1 MQISRLWRFAPIL
14 ALALFAA
21 VGLAIFDDYGVATDE
36 WPQRRVGETALA
48 FYSGGEVEARFHNQR
63 FYGAAFELPLTL
75 IERALGLEDS
85 RDILL
90 SRRLTAHLFFL
101 IGGAFVW
108 LLARRMFG
116 SRPLAL
122 AAMLIFLLHP
132 RIYAHSF
139 FNTKDPVFLSMF
151 AIALWTIHR
160 AFGGDGDKNNRDAV
174 AAFAVCG
181 AAVGLLV
188 GVRILGF
195 ALFAAVAA
203 MLGADFIS
211 AVFRGAGKARVAL
224 SAASFA
230 LAAIPIALLSMPLLL
245 GEPLAFFDGFRE
257 LSRHP
262 TILINQLF
270 MGELV
275 NSGDNPRF
283 YTHVWMSIT
292 TPPMTLAL
300 AALGVAAALW
310 ATARRPLRA
319 MASAEPRF
327 RLLLA
332 ACLILTLAA
341 FAAIKPVA
349 IEDWRHAYFLHA
361 PMCLLAV
368 CGLDAIT
375 RAARRL
381 GERRLAV
388 FGKTATAP
396 ASVSALVSAAVCAAA
411 ALGIA
416 LAALEMASVHPFQ
429 YLYFNRFVDRE
440 TPEYLRANYD
450 MSYWGISNLQALEF
464 LLYEYPNG
472 PVNVRTHWPVT
483 QRSAR
488 ILPKEDRERVRYDAP
503 DFYVTHY
510 REHFAQSGVYAE
522 PFAPVLHELRV
533 YNNTIMSVLAVNLD
547 MADAAAPEPYREIRR
562 ETLAGG
568 NPIIRSAWEAYLHDG
583 ALVYLKDPCG
593 AVDTRGVFDLDV
605 SPAFG
610 SEAAHAARRR
620 SLGNLSFVFNQYGVR
635 FDGVCLMRRP
645 LPDYPIVGIETG
657 QRFPFGEAD
666 DALAWS
672 AAVSLPLDDALA
684 DVYANEYR
692 RVSESGDPLIRS
704 EFDVYL
710 QDGFLHWLK
719 SPCAD
724 GDTRGR
730 FLLSAIPQDAA
741 DLPAEFRNLGHESLN
756 FSFAMRGGARV
767 NGACMARVALPDY
780 PIFAVEVGQWGAE
793 VDTEWRETAHPPD
806 AFRALYAQAQSR
818 GAPLV
823 RSDFDVYLLD
833 GALHWLKSP
842 CEDGDTRGR
851 FLLSAIPQ
859 NAADLPAEFRE
870 LGHESL
876 NFAFAER
883 GALLDGACMARV
895 ALPDYPIRA
904 IEIGQWLP
912 GGETLWSAEVGMPR
926 R

>member
-1 MQISRLWRFAPIL
+1 MQISRLWRVAPIL

-21 VGLAIFDDYGVATDE
+21 VGLAVFDDYGVATDE
-36 WPQRRVGETALA
+36 WPQRHVGETALA
-48 FYSGGEVEARFHNQR
+48 FYSGGEAEAWFHNQR
-63 FYGAAFELPLTL
+63 FYGAAFELPLAL

-90 SRRLTAHLFFL
+90 SRRLLTHLFFL

-160 AFGGDGDKNNRDAV
+160 AFGGDDKNNRDAV
-174 AAFAVCG
+174 AAFALCG

-203 MLGADFIS
+203 MLVADFVS

-224 SAASFA
+224 SAAAFA
-230 LAAIPIALLSMPLLL
+230 LAAIPVALLSMPLLL

-275 NSGDNPRF
+275 NSGDNPRL

-292 TPPMTLAL
+292 TPPMELAL
-300 AALGVAAALW
+300 AALGVAAVLW
-310 ATARRPLRA
+310 SAARRPFDGLA
-319 MASAEPRF
+319 NTELRF
-327 RLLLA
+327 RLTLA

-381 GERRLAV
+381 GERRLGIL
-388 FGKTATAP
+388 GKSAP
-396 ASVSALVSAAVCAAA
+396 ASALASAAICAAA

-450 MSYWGISNLQALEF
+450 MSYWGISNMQALEF
-464 LLYEYPNG
+464 LLDEYPNG
-472 PVNVRTHWPVT
+472 PVNVRTHWPIT

-510 REHFAQSGVYAE
+510 REHFSQSGVYAE
-522 PFAPVLHELRV
+522 PFAPVLRELRV
-533 YNNTIMSVLAVNLD
+533 YNNAVMSVLAVNLD
-547 MADAAAPEPYREIRR
+547 MADAAALEPYREIRR

-568 NPIIRSAWEAYLHDG
+568 EPIIRSAWKAYLHDG

-593 AVDTRGVFDLDV
+593 AADTRGVFDLSV

-620 SLGNLSFVFNQYGVR
+620 SHGGLSFVFNQYGVR

-672 AAVSLPLDDALA
+672 EIVSLPLDDALA
-684 DVYANEYR
+684 ELYANEYR
-692 RVSESGDPLIRS
+692 RASESGDPLIRS

-710 QDGFLHWLK
+710 QDDGGALLYLK

-756 FSFAMRGGARV
+756 FSFPMRGGARV
-767 NGACMARVALPDY
+767 NGACMARVGLPDY
-780 PIFAVEVGQWGAE
+780 PIFAIEVGQWGADVE
-793 VDTEWRETAHPPD
+793 TEWRETAYLPD

-833 GALHWLKSP
+833 GALHYLKSP
-842 CEDGDTRGR
+842 CADGDTRGR

-859 NAADLPAEFRE
+859 NPADLPDQFRD

-883 GALLDGACMARV
+883 GALLDGTCLARV
-895 ALPDYPIRA
+895 ALPGYPIRA
-904 IEIGQWLP
+904 IEIGQWMP
-912 GGETLWSAEVGMPR
+912 GGETLWNAEIGMPR